1 MAYLL
6 IGHSHRTRQIAR
18 AIRAVL
24 PDADCVQILPA
35 RATTPLRADR
45 WDGIVLTDDLDTPAG
60 LLGRCLNAGL
70 PLLLTDP
77 AALHQLDIQTL
88 ADAPPSAHS
97 RLTVGLVGPNSAG
110 IAALGLELARLDA
123 PDGARAVSLDL
134 QVPADGGANTP
145 AHAFDGALLDGGI
158 TLAHLATW
166 PTRVSAVATGVAPAP
181 IVGAQTTALLAT
193 FLAPANATA
202 GLTVMRTPG
211 VSARRLRVVTPTA
224 SLLLR
229 EDPSGGLLE
238 LDAGDQPLALAAGAE
253 STHTEV
259 VRRSHVPRTDPD
271 RAVVA
276 RFLRRRTH
284 PGADD
289 LATLINGLTLSDALR
304 RSAQR
309 HGQIQTVAYRAD
321 VHESPRLQLLLGG
334 RRADQPRH
342 DTAPG
347 SRPLLTLVR

>member
-6 IGHSHRTRQIAR
+6 IGRGLRSGAIAR
-18 AIRAVL
+18 AFRTAV
-24 PDADCVQILPA
+24 PDGALVQIAPA
-35 RATTPLRADR
+35 RAGAPLRAER
-45 WDGIVLTDDLDTPAG
+45 WEGIVLIDDLAAPPG
-60 LLGRCLNAGL
+60 LLRRCLSAGP
-70 PLLLTDP
+70 PLLIADL
-77 AALHQLDIQTL
+77 ASLQQLDVETL
-88 ADAPPSAHS
+88 AAAAPDAHS
-97 RLTVGLVGPNSAG
+97 RVTVGLVGPNGAG
-110 IAALGLELARLDA
+110 IAALGLELARLNA
-123 PDGARAVSLDL
+123 PDGARAISLDL
-134 QVPADGGANTP
+134 QVPADGGAHTSGN
-145 AHAFDGALLDGGI
+145 AFDGALLDGGI
-158 TLAHLATW
+158 TLAHLAAW

-193 FLAPANATA
+193 FLAPADATA

-211 VSARRLRVVTPTA
+211 VSARRLRVATPTA

-238 LDAGDQPLALAAGAE
+238 LDAGAEPLALAAGAE
-253 STHTEV
+253 SARSEV

-289 LATLINGLTLSDALR
+289 VATLINGLTLSAALR

-309 HGQIQTVAYRAD
+309 HGQIQTVAYRTD
-321 VHESPRLQLLLGG
+321 VHESPRLQLLPGG
-334 RRADQPRH
+334 RRGDAARDDAPRG
-342 DTAPG
+342 P
-347 SRPLLTLVR
+347 RPSLTVVR